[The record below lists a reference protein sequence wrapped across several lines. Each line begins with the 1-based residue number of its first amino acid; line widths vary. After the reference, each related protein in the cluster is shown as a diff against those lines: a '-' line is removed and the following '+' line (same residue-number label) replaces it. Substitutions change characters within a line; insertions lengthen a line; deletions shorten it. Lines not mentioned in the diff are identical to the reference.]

1 MTLEAVISPISLNSK
16 VRLHP
21 LSKQQEN
28 GVVIVGRGDQFLELP
43 PEGLDFIHWLDEGLS
58 VGLARQ
64 RFEARYNPFPDD
76 EVLEVMNAFVECD
89 FVAAVD
95 GRAIAPRHAPLESNA
110 DWFPQS
116 WARALFSRPVLVA
129 WMLIVVP
136 AAALWVLNPD
146 LWPRRADYFWTDLN
160 AVVVLTAMLIWLIG
174 MPLHELAHWLAC
186 RAKGIAAT
194 ITWTQRLGFFPMSQT
209 IMHNIWAIPRGARL
223 LPLAAGMA
231 WDVFELSL
239 ALYAL
244 YLDKIGWLALP
255 LLAIKLLK
263 AFVLIVTMA
272 LAAQF
277 WLFSRMD
284 GYFLVS
290 ALLGQRNLQS
300 DTRAWLK
307 FKLLKHGG
315 FETPAGGMKFI
326 YAYSLITLLWGGL
339 FMGQFVL
346 VSLPIKVQLI
356 WESLLKLGHNPQLA
370 PLAFYDGLGV
380 LASQILYYSLL
391 VYAYLRDSLPDWRRS

>member
-1 MTLEAVISPISLNSK
+1 MTLEAAVLPISLNSK

-21 LSKQQEN
+21 LSKQREN

-43 PEGLDFIHWLDEGLS
+43 PEGLDFIRWLDEGMS
-58 VGLARQ
+58 VAHARE

-95 GRAIAPRHAPLESNA
+95 GQALAPRHAPLESNA
-110 DWFPQS
+110 DWLPQS
-116 WARALFSRPVLVA
+116 WARALFSTPALIG
-129 WMLIVVP
+129 WMVFVIP
-136 AAALWVLNPD
+136 AAVLWVLSPD
-146 LWPRRADYFWTDLN
+146 LWPRRADYFWTDHYSL
-160 AVVVLTAMLIWLIG
+160 VVLTGMLIWLMG
-174 MPLHELAHWLAC
+174 MLLHETSHWLAC
-186 RAKGIAAT
+186 RAKGIEAT

-209 IMHNIWAIPRGARL
+209 IMRNIWAIPRGARL

-244 YLDKIGWLALP
+244 YFDKIGWLALP
-255 LLAIKLLK
+255 WLAIKLLK
-263 AFVLIVTMA
+263 FYVLFITMA

-307 FKLLKHGG
+307 SKLLRRGG
-315 FETPAGGMKFI
+315 FETPASGKSFI
-326 YAYSLITLLWGGL
+326 YMYGLITMIWGGL
-339 FMGQFVL
+339 FMSQFLL
-346 VSLPIKVQLI
+346 VSLPIKIELI
-356 WESLLKLGHNPQLA
+356 WESFSKIWRYASTSALD
-370 PLAFYDGLGV
+370 FYDGAAV
-380 LASQILYYSLL
+380 FASQVIFYGLLLYAHIREHYS
-391 VYAYLRDSLPDWRRS
+391 RWRQA